1 MRSIASPDNDEIRS
15 FLLDFSQLFV
25 GPAMV
30 KFNDFGA
37 IQAHPSQS
45 ASHALRAVE
54 ADASSS
60 GIDQCNGSQGEPS
73 RGI

>member
-1 MRSIASPDNDEIRS
+1 MCSIASPDNDEIRG
-15 FLLDFSQLFV
+15 FFLDFSQLFV

-30 KFNDFGA
+30 KFHDFGA

-45 ASHALRAVE
+45 ASHALGAVE

-60 GIDQCNGSQGEPS
+60 GIYQCNGSQGEPS